1 MKYKVETTGV
11 ELEYADIDTR
21 KSLPVCFKWDT
32 KDYSICN
39 SNGTAND
46 PKKKLNVF
54 GSEVHSIPFMH
65 ISELHF
71 AITRIEHTHPEAEL
85 NFSTNL
91 HVHIHVPGLSKD
103 LEALKQLEKYYH
115 HHANLMFK
123 KIDPIPVPVRME
135 FKRERAFEG
144 AWRRYKRRIRSH
156 QYMASDNCFDRMMNA
171 DTCRDFNLA
180 HYPIAKDGTP
190 MYHLMQREGVNL
202 AHLWKP
208 TETIEFRH
216 FTMTKDKKKLLAALT
231 WPRIYLKAALYT
243 GETPLELVK
252 KHGFEFQPFFQY
264 QYKLDKIFQRTNFHG
279 RTRKQVAA
287 EYERLI
293 KKGILTREDLK

>member
-1 MKYKVETTGV
+1 MKYKVETIGV

-21 KSLPVCFKWDT
+21 KRLPAEFEWDR

-46 PKKKLNVF
+46 PKKKLNKF
-54 GSEVHSIPFMH
+54 GSEIHSKPFEEV
-65 ISELHF
+65 SKLVF
-71 AITRIEHTHPEAEL
+71 AIMRLQTKFPEATL

-91 HVHIHVPGLSKD
+91 HVHIHVPRLRDD

-115 HHANLMFK
+115 EHANLMFK
-123 KIDPIPVPVRME
+123 KIDPIPVPIRE
-135 FKRERAFEG
+135 NFKKQKAFDG

-156 QYMASDNCFDRMMNA
+156 QYMSPFYDRLMEA
-171 DTCRDFNLA
+171 KTAEDFNLA
-180 HYPIAKDGTP
+180 HYPHAKDGTP
-190 MYHLMQREGVNL
+190 QYHLMQREGVNL

-216 FTMTKDKKKLLAALT
+216 FTMTKDPHRLLAALT
-231 WPRIYLKAALYT
+231 WPRVYLKAALYT

-252 KHGFEFQPFFQY
+252 KHEFEFQPFFP
-264 QYKLDKIFQRTNFHG
+264 YKYSMDKIFRRTNFHG
-279 RTRKQVAA
+279 RTRAQVEE
-287 EYERLI
+287 EYQRLI
-293 KKGILTREDLK
+293 KKGVLCENDLR